1 MDTDQPAPS
10 KTYKLRAPDISEYA
24 IYFTIVGDNE
34 PEAFFVNSKE
44 MNSFQWVTALMTAYS
59 RQMSRGAPIEEIIED
74 MKDTFD
80 PNGKYIIPDGS
91 GREAHSVIH
100 HMGLIL
106 EQHVS
111 QSKEPSDSD

>member
-1 MDTDQPAPS
+1 MNTDKPS
-10 KTYKLRAPDISEYA
+10 KSITYKLSTPGISEHS
-24 IYFTIVGDNE
+24 IYFTIVGGKE

-44 MNSFQWVTALMTAYS
+44 MNSFQWVTALMTSYS
-59 RQMSRGAPIEEIIED
+59 RQLECGVEIQDIISD

-100 HMGLIL
+100 HLGIVL
-106 EQHVS
+106 EHHVN
-111 QSKEPSDSD
+111 E